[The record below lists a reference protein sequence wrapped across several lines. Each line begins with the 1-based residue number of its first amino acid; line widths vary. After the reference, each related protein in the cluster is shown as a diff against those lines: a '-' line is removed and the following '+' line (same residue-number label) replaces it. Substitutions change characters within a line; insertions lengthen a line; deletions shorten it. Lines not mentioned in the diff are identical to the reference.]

1 MSFTGFPA
9 DALAFYEGLE
19 ADNSKSYWQANKHRY
34 DSAVRGP
41 MEALCETLDA
51 EFGPLKVF
59 RPNRDVRFS
68 ADKTPYKTHIGAS
81 GEGEGGAMYYVQF
94 SSTGLFAASGY
105 YMMATD
111 QLARFREAIVDDR
124 LGREIESLVDGLIAA
139 KYSVESESLK
149 TAPRGYPKDHPR
161 IELLR
166 RKWLTMGK
174 TFPPAKWMH
183 TKAAADRVRAVWHAA
198 APLNEWLDAHV
209 GPSTILPADF
219 DKF

>member
-1 MSFTGFPA
+1 MGFPPE
-9 DALAFYEGLE
+9 ALTFYEGLE
-19 ADNSKSYWQANKHRY
+19 TDNSKAYWQANKHFY
-34 DSAVRGP
+34 DAAVRGP
-41 MEALCETLDA
+41 MEALCESLDA

-59 RPNRDVRFS
+59 RPHRDVRFS
-68 ADKTPYKTHIGAS
+68 ADKTPYKTHIGAA
-81 GEGEGGAMYYVQF
+81 GEAEGGAMYYVQF

-111 QLARFREAIVDDR
+111 QLARFREAVIDDR
-124 LGREIESLVDGLIAA
+124 HGPEIESLVDGLITA
-139 KYSVESESLK
+139 KYGVESDSLK

-174 TFPPAKWMH
+174 TFPPAKWIQ
-183 TKAAADRVRAVWHAA
+183 TKAAVDRVRTVWQAA
-198 APLNEWLDAHV
+198 APLNEWLEAHV

-219 DKF
+219 DKL